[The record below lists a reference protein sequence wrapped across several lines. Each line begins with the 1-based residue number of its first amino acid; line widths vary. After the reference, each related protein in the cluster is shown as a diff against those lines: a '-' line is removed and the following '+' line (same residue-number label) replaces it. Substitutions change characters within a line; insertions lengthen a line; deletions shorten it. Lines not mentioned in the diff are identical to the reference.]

1 MLPLLYPLTLCLG
14 LVLSAWAWERLPTA
28 HTPPTARQRHVIYVG
43 ALLGMVLGAKLAYLL
58 AEGHADLLDPLL
70 DTRSRALRLLQG
82 KSVTGALLGGY
93 AGVELAKRKVG
104 YPHATGDSFA
114 LIAPFSLAV
123 GRLGCLAAGCCLGVP
138 MPPAPWTLADQH
150 GVARWPAVPLELA
163 FNVSFFAWVVLIAYR
178 RRRSGTQILQSQLF
192 HVYLLAY
199 GVFRS
204 AHELLRDTPKL
215 WGPVSGYQLL
225 ALGLIALGTQGYL
238 RVQRRSREVV

>member
-1 MLPLLYPLTLCLG
+1 MHWSYFVYPLTLSLG
-14 LVLSAWAWERLPTA
+14 LVLSAWAWERLPSA
-28 HTPPTARQRHVIYVG
+28 HTPPTAHQRHMIYLG

-70 DTRSRALRLLQG
+70 DVRSRALRLLQG

-123 GRLGCLAAGCCLGVP
+123 GRLGCLASGCCLGVP
-138 MPPAPWTLADQH
+138 MTPAPWTVRDQN
-150 GVARWPAVPLELA
+150 GIARWPAVPLELA
-163 FNVSFFAWVVLIAYR
+163 FNLTFFAWVVLIAHH
-178 RRRSGTQILQSQLF
+178 RRRSGTRLLQNQLF
-192 HVYLLAY
+192 HVYLLTY
-199 GVFRS
+199 GLFRG

-215 WGPVSGYQLL
+215 LGPISGYQLV
-225 ALGLIALGTQGYL
+225 ALGLIALGTHGFV
-238 RVQRRSREVV
+238 RVQRSAA